1 MLMLALLCATGFA
14 VHEGRPGEAKAGAV
28 VVENST
34 IMEQETAKANAE
46 EKTTL
51 ARGSSPRYMY
61 KTPWS
66 TKPNHTVWHPG
77 NEHEMWGGVPR
88 DR

>member
-14 VHEGRPGEAKAGAV
+14 VHEDRPAEAKAGAV

-51 ARGSSPRYMY
+51 ATSPRCMY
-61 KTPWS
+61 KTPRI

-77 NEHEMWGGVPR
+77 I
-88 DR
+88 